1 LPQYAETAC
10 LLSAVAFN
18 GENSFCCKEVLVKVS
33 EQSTVLPRA
42 GEEALPQTLG
52 DNIAARE
59 KVSLSA
65 MVARS
70 FVKFDIGLRAR
81 LLGRL
86 LASVGPLALKVVGGG
101 VFAKYVRHARS
112 PGIPVSFED
121 AVRTT
126 STQVC
131 DLVHYVEQSNPN
143 LVEELST
150 ALSLNDGAITSA
162 GTSVRHCD
170 QRPLETQRPS
180 RRIVDQQT
188 FTHDAPS
195 TSQ

>member
-1 LPQYAETAC
+1 M
-10 LLSAVAFN
+10 
-18 GENSFCCKEVLVKVS
+18 KVS
-33 EQSTVLPRA
+33 EQSTVPPRA
-42 GEEALPQTLG
+42 GEEALLQTLA

-70 FVKFDIGLRAR
+70 FVKFDVALRAR

-112 PGIPVSFED
+112 PEIPVSFED
-121 AVRTT
+121 AARAT
-126 STQVC
+126 STQVR

-150 ALSLNDGAITSA
+150 ALSLND
-162 GTSVRHCD
+162 HCD

-180 RRIVDQQT
+180 RRIVGQQT
-188 FTHDAPS
+188 LTHDAPN
-195 TSQ
+195 TSQSAPRIECEDQPPGLEFHRRELHDY

>member
-1 LPQYAETAC
+1 M
-10 LLSAVAFN
+10 
-18 GENSFCCKEVLVKVS
+18 KVS
-33 EQSTVLPRA
+33 EQSTVPSRA
-42 GEEALPQTLG
+42 GEEALPQTLA

-70 FVKFDIGLRAR
+70 FLKFDVALRAR

-86 LASVGPLALKVVGGG
+86 LAAVGPLALKVVGGG

-112 PGIPVSFED
+112 GEIPVSFED

-143 LVEELST
+143 VVEELST
-150 ALSLNDGAITSA
+150 ALSLNDGAITPA
-162 GTSVRHCD
+162 GTSISHCD
-170 QRPLETQRPS
+170 QRPLEKHLIPS
-180 RRIVDQQT
+180 AET
-188 FTHDAPS
+188 LHD
-195 TSQ
+195 T

>member
-1 LPQYAETAC
+1 
-10 LLSAVAFN
+10 
-18 GENSFCCKEVLVKVS
+18 VKVA
-33 EQSTVLPRA
+33 EQSTVPPRA
-42 GEEALPQTLG
+42 GEEALPQTLA
-52 DNIAARE
+52 DNIGARE

-70 FVKFDIGLRAR
+70 FVKFDVALRAR

-112 PGIPVSFED
+112 AEIPVSYED
-121 AVRTT
+121 AARAT
-126 STQVC
+126 STQVR

-143 LVEELST
+143 VVEELST

-162 GTSVRHCD
+162 GTSISHGD
-170 QRPLETQRPS
+170 QRPLEKHLIPS
-180 RRIVDQQT
+180 AET
-188 FTHDAPS
+188 LHD
-195 TSQ
+195 T

>member
-1 LPQYAETAC
+1 M
-10 LLSAVAFN
+10 
-18 GENSFCCKEVLVKVS
+18 KIS
-33 EQSTVLPRA
+33 EQSSSYPGERQFPQAPAGSVATKEDLLLPA
-42 GEEALPQTLG
+42 
-52 DNIAARE
+52 I
-59 KVSLSA
+59 
-65 MVARS
+65 VASR
-70 FVKFDIGLRAR
+70 FGKFDIALRAR

-150 ALSLNDGAITSA
+150 ALSLNDVAIASA
-162 GTSVRHCD
+162 FTPISHCD

-188 FTHDAPS
+188 CTHDAQS
-195 TSQ
+195 ISQ

>member
-1 LPQYAETAC
+1 
-10 LLSAVAFN
+10 
-18 GENSFCCKEVLVKVS
+18 VKVS
-33 EQSTVLPRA
+33 EQSTVPPRPC
-42 GEEALPQTLG
+42 EEALPQTLA

-70 FVKFDIGLRAR
+70 FVKFDVALRAR

-112 PGIPVSFED
+112 PEIPVSYED
-121 AVRTT
+121 AARAT
-126 STQVC
+126 STQVR

-143 LVEELST
+143 VVEELST
-150 ALSLNDGAITSA
+150 VLSLNDGAITSA
-162 GTSVRHCD
+162 GTSISHCD
-170 QRPLETQRPS
+170 QRPLEKHLIPGAETL
-180 RRIVDQQT
+180 
-188 FTHDAPS
+188 HDA
-195 TSQ
+195 

>member
-1 LPQYAETAC
+1 LPAI
-10 LLSAVAFN
+10 VASRF
-18 GENSFCCKEVLVKVS
+18 G
-33 EQSTVLPRA
+33 
-42 GEEALPQTLG
+42 
-52 DNIAARE
+52 
-59 KVSLSA
+59 
-65 MVARS
+65 
-70 FVKFDIGLRAR
+70 KFDIGLRAR

-112 PGIPVSFED
+112 REIRVSFED

-150 ALSLNDGAITSA
+150 ALSQKDGD
-162 GTSVRHCD
+162 VFV
-170 QRPLETQRPS
+170 PLARDLLQKSHPVFPPPKGRT
-180 RRIVDQQT
+180 
-188 FTHDAPS
+188 
-195 TSQ
+195 